1 VVPEFGLIALM
12 VLAIGLVSLIVIR
25 IKSQVF

>member
-1 VVPEFGLIALM
+1 VVPESGLMAPM